1 MSMRD
6 WLELMGW
13 TAITFVVGMLFD
25 MGIKYRLQLT
35 YSASHKGSL
44 EWTPRF
50 GTRISVRHF
59 FVLLMAFFIQYIHR
73 AQKIDQSTGLIVLA
87 VLFFVYGAFL
97 LRDSIR
103 DLKRDGTV

>member
-6 WLELMGW
+6 WLELVGW
-13 TAITFVVGMLFD
+13 TAITLLVGMLFD
-25 MGIKYRLQLT
+25 MGMKYRLQLT
-35 YSASHKGSL
+35 YSASHKGSS

-50 GTRISVRHF
+50 ATTLSVRHL

-73 AQKIDQSTGLIVLA
+73 IQKIDQSTGLIVLA
-87 VLFFVYGAFL
+87 VLFLIYGAFL

-103 DLKRDGTV
+103 DLRRDSAP